1 MILVG
6 QTSLQGERLARR
18 DTLGARRSELMPP
31 VALGSRRGRV
41 VLADTPVV
49 HGVVEAPLKYVALL
63 RGINV
68 GKGARVPMKILKDLL
83 EGLGLSDVVTY
94 LNSGNVVFESGLS
107 ASELAQLIEEEL
119 ERAFG
124 ETIPALVKTSTAMIE
139 IAESIPSEWGNNDGE
154 QTYVAYLFSDVAKPS
169 LVSELPVKRQF
180 MSIFYAHEAIVWNIK
195 RENYNRSQITKIVGH
210 SSYAR
215 MTTRNVNT
223 ARKLAALCAE
233 L

>member
-1 MILVG
+1 M
-6 QTSLQGERLARR
+6 
-18 DTLGARRSELMPP
+18 
-31 VALGSRRGRV
+31 
-41 VLADTPVV
+41 
-49 HGVVEAPLKYVALL
+49 KYVALL

-68 GKGARVPMKILKDLL
+68 GKGARVPMKTLKNLL
-83 EGLGLSDVVTY
+83 EGLGLSSVVTY

-107 ASELAQLIEEEL
+107 ASELMQLIEDAL

-124 ETIPALVKTSTAMIE
+124 EKIPTLVKTSAEMID

-169 LVSELPVKRQF
+169 LVSELPVKREF

-195 RENYNRSQITKIVGH
+195 RENYSRSQITKIVGH

-223 ARKLAALCAE
+223 ARKLAALCSE
-233 L
+233 VS